1 MNQDPRAFPQAAK
14 AALANVGLQNAL
26 SRLESGF
33 QSKRAH
39 AFSTLPDAE
48 GLREAG
54 RAIRDHALS
63 RLDELLVQF
72 ESKVQAAGGK
82 VHWARDAA
90 EARAIITDILKEV
103 GAKLVTK
110 GKSMI
115 AEEVELNPHLEANG
129 ITPVETDLG
138 EYIVQLR
145 GEPPSHLIAPA
156 FHLSGS
162 DVAET
167 FRKTHTALDT
177 ARALDRPALVAE
189 ARAMLRAHF
198 LAADAGITGAN
209 FLVAET
215 GSAIIV
221 TNEGNGDLTRL
232 MPRTHIVLTS
242 IEKMVSTL
250 EDAALLLRLLTRSA
264 TGQEISAYVTL
275 ANGPKRT
282 GDADGP
288 ENFHVVLLDNG
299 RSALLGS
306 PASDVLRCIR
316 CGACL
321 NHCPVY
327 GAIGGHAYGAVY
339 AGPIGAAL
347 DPALLGVKAT
357 HHLPNASSFCGRCDS
372 VCPVKIPLTRIM
384 RHWRDVE
391 FTSGIASPAAIYG
404 LKLWSVLARR
414 PALYIRAMGLAAKL
428 LRLLASRKTR
438 ITSLPVFRGWFA
450 MRDLP
455 VPPRESFQSRW
466 RRGERAL

>member
-1 MNQDPRAFPQAAK
+1 
-14 AALANVGLQNAL
+14 
-26 SRLESGF
+26 
-33 QSKRAH
+33 
-39 AFSTLPDAE
+39 
-48 GLREAG
+48 
-54 RAIRDHALS
+54 
-63 RLDELLVQF
+63 
-72 ESKVQAAGGK
+72 
-82 VHWARDAA
+82 
-90 EARAIITDILKEV
+90 
-103 GAKLVTK
+103 
-110 GKSMI
+110 
-115 AEEVELNPHLEANG
+115 
-129 ITPVETDLG
+129 
-138 EYIVQLR
+138 
-145 GEPPSHLIAPA
+145 
-156 FHLSGS
+156 
-162 DVAET
+162 
-167 FRKTHTALDT
+167 
-177 ARALDRPALVAE
+177 VAE
-189 ARAMLRAHF
+189 ARAVLRARF

-242 IEKMVSTL
+242 IEKVVPTL
-250 EDAALLLRLLTRSA
+250 NDAALLLRLLTRSA

-288 ENFHVVLLDNG
+288 ESFHVVLLDNG

-306 PASDVLRCIR
+306 PARDVLRCIR

-347 DPALLGVKAT
+347 DPALLGVETA

-391 FTSGIASPAAIYG
+391 FTSGIASPAVIYG
-404 LKLWSVLARR
+404 LKLWSALARR
-414 PALYIRAMGLAAKL
+414 PALYNRATAVAARL
-428 LRLLASRKTR
+428 LRLFAGGKTR
-438 ITSLPVFRGWFA
+438 IASLPVFRGWFA

-455 VPPRESFQSRW
+455 VPPREGFQARW
-466 RRGERAL
+466 QRGERAP